1 MSNIT
6 EVSKPTQWK
15 PGQSGNLNG
24 RPVGSRTAFSAGF
37 LKDLAEVWASHG
49 KQTMIST
56 APDQSGC
63 LLRDLCPTDPE
74 RCQGDGRTAAT
85 RQSEH
90 GGLAG
95 DERDHRHVAF
105 RAGDAGSKTAGSGS
119 TRWRFAIIGSQA
131 GNISCGVRHGPSR
144 SMMLVMVTSPIE
156 SSFMRS
162 LDLLAASKS
171 DFVANWLLDC
181 ILAKSKR
188 MGHGLTTALVIP
200 R

>member
-1 MSNIT
+1 
-6 EVSKPTQWK
+6 V
-15 PGQSGNLNG
+15 
-24 RPVGSRTAFSAGF
+24 
-37 LKDLAEVWASHG
+37 
-49 KQTMIST
+49 
-56 APDQSGC
+56 
-63 LLRDLCPTDPE
+63 
-74 RCQGDGRTAAT
+74 
-85 RQSEH
+85 
-90 GGLAG
+90 
-95 DERDHRHVAF
+95 
-105 RAGDAGSKTAGSGS
+105 
-119 TRWRFAIIGSQA
+119 AIIGSQA

-144 SMMLVMVTSPIE
+144 SMMLVRVTSPIE